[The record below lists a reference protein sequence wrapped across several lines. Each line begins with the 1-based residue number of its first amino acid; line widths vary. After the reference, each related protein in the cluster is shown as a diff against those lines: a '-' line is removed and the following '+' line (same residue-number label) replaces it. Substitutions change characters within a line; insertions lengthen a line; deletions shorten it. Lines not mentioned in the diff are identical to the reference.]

1 MHGRSSQRSCRTSVE
16 RHFLRKGNVLPTF
29 RVNLQENASTM
40 TRFLRTALFL
50 CAAVTA
56 ANLPLRAQ
64 FQVTTGLTLEEYVN
78 DVLLGSGVQASNI
91 TLTGSNSQLGYLT
104 GGGDAFSVEAGLVLS
119 SDLSDNIDCAGA
131 GFCADCLG
139 YGFSDPDLLSIANSV
154 PGMIGQ
160 GFSVSGVTD
169 GCVLEFDFIAAGDT
183 VRFNYVFG
191 SDEYPM
197 ATYNAASG
205 TWSYSG
211 GWVNTAYND
220 IFGFFLSG
228 PGITGPYDSPAGFPG
243 GAVNIAGVPGTDPTL
258 PITIS
263 SVNQLLN
270 SDLFVPVDG
279 GGNGEPPCIN
289 GYTIPLTAEYPVQC
303 GETYHIKL
311 AIADGTDTALES
323 IVVLEEGSFQSNAV
337 VQVDLSIDVGG
348 PDANTIYEDCGT
360 AVLSFERPILTNL
373 AIQEMVYLNYT
384 GSTALNGVDFG
395 QPQPNGTLLP
405 LPDSVVFAPG
415 VQEVSFSLVAAIDG
429 IAEGPE
435 QVVLEIENIAAC
447 NGGGLMSY
455 FEFTVAENPPPF
467 VVTGFDGTMCSG
479 TELLVSPTV
488 TGGYGNYTFNWVCT
502 GATTEELLIAPTSD
516 FDCMVI
522 VGDTCGMPS
531 ESVNIH
537 VDVLTFPPLDADIS
551 PNQVT
556 LECNGFASVTG
567 SASGGDGM
575 YEYAWTDQD
584 GNALQSSWWNPS
596 ALDLYTWNNADE
608 VHLFVIDG
616 CGFVSEDSIPVSY
629 NIPPINVTV
638 NPNVQALCNN
648 PFVIQSSA
656 TGQGPFNYTWLL
668 GGQVLAWTQNLAY
681 TSTADLALTLNV
693 SDGCGQIES
702 VPVAVDIT
710 SPPVI
715 ASLPAG
721 LEGPC
726 TQVFNVPVTITS
738 GSGGY
743 SYVWT
748 QDGQPILGGSAIQL
762 SSFADTELTVTVTDG
777 CGETATV
784 NTEISIVNPPLVIDL
799 GEDLFA
805 SCVDLTTIVLDIL
818 SGAGGYSYSWSV
830 DGVPAGTAAELEL
843 QSFVTVPVEVAIEDG
858 CGGSEVDQLTYHI
871 PDIPVELTVSPDVTI
886 CAGDGVS
893 ISAAASGGEEGFV
906 YEWTSLGAFGPD
918 LYLTPSQTA
927 TYPVQVSDICGRTVE
942 DAVTVGVQYLFSGF
956 QVALND
962 EGAHQF
968 WAAPT
973 PPEPFPGAYTYAW
986 DFGDG
991 SISDEANP
999 VHLYDGLDSYTA
1011 TLGVTSEIG
1020 CTDTAYTLIQGPAL
1034 FYVPTAFSPNNDG
1047 INDAF
1052 RIYGAQIESFNL
1064 HIVDRWGGEVF
1075 STSSFDEVWTG
1086 AVQGG
1091 THYAANGIYHWT
1103 AVVKA
1108 FGTEA
1113 EERSGFIQLI
1123 R

>member
-1 MHGRSSQRSCRTSVE
+1 MNRTLRIACFAVVALLGAAPVAHG
-16 RHFLRKGNVLPTF
+16 
-29 RVNLQENASTM
+29 
-40 TRFLRTALFL
+40 
-50 CAAVTA
+50 
-56 ANLPLRAQ
+56 Q

-78 DVLLGSGVQASNI
+78 DVLLGSGVQAFNI
-91 TLTGSNSQLGYLT
+91 TLTGSNSQLGHLT
-104 GGGDAFSVEAGLVLS
+104 GGADSFAVDAGLVLS

-139 YGFSDPDLLSIANSV
+139 YGFSDPDLLNIANSV

-191 SDEYPM
+191 SDEYPA
-197 ATYNAASG
+197 ATYNAGSD
-205 TWSYSG
+205 TWSYAG

-243 GAVNIAGVPGTDPTL
+243 GSVNIAGVPGTDPTL

-270 SDLFVPVDG
+270 SSLFVPVDG

-323 IVVLEEGSFQSNAV
+323 IVVLEAGSFESNAV

-360 AVLSFERPILTNL
+360 AVLTFERPIITNL

-384 GSTALNGVDFG
+384 GSTAINGVDFG

-415 VQEVSFSLVAAIDG
+415 VQEVTFTLVAAIDG
-429 IAEGPE
+429 VTEGPE
-435 QVVLEIENIAAC
+435 VVILEIENIAAC
-447 NGGGLMSY
+447 NGGGLTTY

-467 VVTGFDGTMCSG
+467 VVSGFDGSMCAG

-488 TGGYGNYTFNWVCT
+488 TGGYGNYTYSWVCN
-502 GATTEELLIAPTSD
+502 GATTEEILIAPSND

-531 ESVNIH
+531 QTVNIH

-551 PNQVT
+551 PNAVT
-556 LECNGFASVTG
+556 LECNGMASLTA

-575 YEYAWTDQD
+575 YEYAWTDEE

-596 ALDLYTWNNADE
+596 ALDLYTWNGADE

-616 CGFVSEDSIPVSY
+616 CGFVSEDSVPVTY
-629 NIPPINVTV
+629 NIPPILVNVDQTV
-638 NPNVQALCNN
+638 EALCNS
-648 PFVIQSSA
+648 PFVIQASA
-656 TGQGPFNYTWLL
+656 TGQAPFNFTWLN
-668 GGQVLAWTQNLAY
+668 GGQVLGWTQNLAY
-681 TSTADLALTLNV
+681 TSSADLALTLNV
-693 SDGCGQIES
+693 TDGCGQIES

-710 SPPVI
+710 SPPVVV
-715 ASLPAG
+715 SLPQN

-726 TQVFNVPVTITS
+726 TEVFNLPVTVSS

-743 SYVWT
+743 VYTWT
-748 QDGQPILGGSAIQL
+748 QDGSPLPGGASIAVQSFFDTDL
-762 SSFADTELTVTVTDG
+762 SVTVTDG
-777 CGETATV
+777 CGESTTASTS
-784 NTEISIVNPPLVIDL
+784 IAIVNPPLVIDL
-799 GEDLFA
+799 GEDIYA
-805 SCVDLTTIVLDIL
+805 SCIDETAILPDIL
-818 SGAGGYSYSWSV
+818 SGAGGYSYSWTV
-830 DGVPAGTAAELEL
+830 DGVAAGTAPELEL
-843 QSFVTVPVEVAIEDG
+843 QSFVTVPVEVAIADG
-858 CGGSEVDQLTYHI
+858 CGGSAVDQLTYHI
-871 PDIPVELTVSPDVTI
+871 PDIPVALTVSPDATI
-886 CAGDGVS
+886 CAGDG
-893 ISAAASGGEEGFV
+893 ISLSALATGGEEGFV
-906 YEWTSLGAFGPD
+906 YEWTSLGAMGPD
-918 LYLTPSQTA
+918 IYITPSQTA

-942 DAVTVGVQYLFSGF
+942 DAITVAVQYLFSGF
-956 QVALND
+956 QVSVND

-973 PPEPFPGAYTYAW
+973 PPEPFPGAYIYAW

-991 SISDEANP
+991 STSDAENP
-999 VHLYDGLDSYTA
+999 VHLYDGLNSYTA
-1011 TLGVTSEIG
+1011 TLGVTSDIG

-1052 RIYGAQIESFNL
+1052 RVFGAQIESFEL
-1064 HIVDRWGGEVF
+1064 TVFDRWSNIAF
-1075 STSSFDEVWTG
+1075 TTTSLDEVWTG
-1086 AVQGG
+1086 NVRGG
-1091 THYAANGIYHWT
+1091 DHYAPNGIYHWVAT
-1103 AVVKA
+1103 VKA

-1113 EERSGFIQLI
+1113 EERSGFVQLI